1 MNQKSLYPN
10 VKTDYVKD
18 FRNYIDYYFEYN
30 KANELICSQFICKQI
45 YGNPEL
51 DAFIKNKFKT
61 REQIN
66 FKWSL
71 IPAYLAL
78 ALTLGIAIWQK
89 NDNSDIIK
97 IQQQLDSI
105 QQAIDNNNPDWG
117 KIEQQL
123 DDISKSDIYDGS
135 VLSCV
140 SHSPFC
146 ALPHILP
153 LPVPDF
159 SVPYPL
165 QHWFHSCFL
174 SCVYT
179 PFLIFLFDFLF
190 YGIKKQPE
198 PFPCP

>member
-1 MNQKSLYPN
+1 MEVDKQLSKSDFEPFFEYKPINETTYGKTHKKIAITYPTPDGLYKVDINESKSLYPN

-97 IQQQLDSI
+97 IQQQLD
-105 QQAIDNNNPDWG
+105 
-117 KIEQQL
+117 
-123 DDISKSDIYDGS
+123 DISKSDIYDGS
-135 VLSCV
+135 TNEKLDEM
-140 SHSPFC
+140 
-146 ALPHILP
+146 IE
-153 LPVPDF
+153 
-159 SVPYPL
+159 
-165 QHWFHSCFL
+165 Q
-174 SCVYT
+174 
-179 PFLIFLFDFLF
+179 
-190 YGIKKQPE
+190 IKNYKDYQK
-198 PFPCP
+198 